1 MKASKIPSKDHSV
14 QLHVIFTTRK
24 FLYKAR
30 ILIVL
35 KTSFYLEDVSDASLP
50 IIWVEIAQRLLSHAP
65 LFADIVGT
73 CTILMNCVHISTTNQ
88 GLEVILEAIPKILE
102 AIPKILQ
109 AILLTPDQQVELNQ
123 LIVHHK
129 KIDNQLG
136 LIVI

>member
-1 MKASKIPSKDHSV
+1 MKASKILSKDHSV

-35 KTSFYLEDVSDASLP
+35 RTSFYLEDVSDASLP
-50 IIWVEIAQRLLSHAP
+50 IIWDEIAQRLLSLAP
-65 LFADIVGT
+65 LFADIVDT

-88 GLEVILEAIPKILE
+88 GLEVILEAILKILE
-102 AIPKILQ
+102 VILQ
-109 AILLTPDQQVELNQ
+109 TPDQQVELNQ

>member
-1 MKASKIPSKDHSV
+1 MKASKILSKDHSV

-50 IIWVEIAQRLLSHAP
+50 IIWDEIAQRLLFHAHP
-65 LFADIVGT
+65 FVATADT
-73 CTILMNCVHISTTNQ
+73 CTILMNYVHINTTNQ
-88 GLEVILEAIPKILE
+88 GLEVILEAILKVILE
-102 AIPKILQ
+102 VILP
-109 AILLTPDQQVELNQ
+109 TPDQQVELNQ

-129 KIDNQLG
+129 KIDNQ
-136 LIVI
+136 